1 MGGYGFNNVTK
12 INILEKKLVQNLNPS
27 QSLCL
32 TNDSVKFSTK
42 KTWRVD
48 LSNRFVTVS
57 SKEEILFQIHP

>member
-42 KTWRVD
+42 KT
-48 LSNRFVTVS
+48 
-57 SKEEILFQIHP
+57 